1 MSADVEPIGPPWR
14 DGQHCRH
21 CHPQCDGRY
30 DPHDG
35 GVYHEVGEAFTW
47 HPEYGCPVCR
57 IVALLR
63 QMADEA
69 EDGAARLISAAGT
82 SVLYGDGMGA
92 TSDYLDSDLYRAQ
105 ASALRAAADRI
116 ENGDHLR

>member
-1 MSADVEPIGPPWR
+1 MSSNVEPIGPPWR

-57 IVALLR
+57 NAALLR
-63 QMADEA
+63 GMAAEADEQA
-69 EDGAARLISAAGT
+69 QKACDNYQALHLQAHWDYYLERCA
-82 SVLYGDGMGA
+82 VA
-92 TSDYLDSDLYRAQ
+92 TG
-105 ASALRAAADRI
+105 LRNAADRI
-116 ENGDHLR
+116 ERGEA

>member
-1 MSADVEPIGPPWR
+1 MSSNVEPIGPPWR
-14 DGQHCRH
+14 DGKHCRH

-63 QMADEA
+63 RDADKSEAQVKSLATAMAAAMLRGEPLESLPEYKEA
-69 EDGAARLISAAGT
+69 IVIESG
-82 SVLYGDGMGA
+82 VWF
-92 TSDYLDSDLYRAQ
+92 
-105 ASALRAAADRI
+105 LRAAADHI
-116 ENGDHLR
+116 EVGEA